1 LTINFFYA
9 ACWYFSVVNVVFISS
24 VVEVVWEGEET
35 EVKKPDKVTTKNTD
49 SKTNAANRFVP
60 IFLMLHAFEMND
72 WNLPILQWL
81 K

>member
-1 LTINFFYA
+1 MTINFFSA
-9 ACWYFSVVNVVFISS
+9 ACSYLTVNVVFISS

-49 SKTNAANRFVP
+49 SKTNAANRFVL
-60 IFLMLHAFEMND
+60 IFLMLHSFEMND
-72 WNLPILQWL
+72 WNPPIFRWL